1 MEKERKEKRRRGEER
16 EDREQMEGIGEE
28 MGKEKDKERKKRKE
42 SKKEKKKASTRHQF
56 LRSLIHVPELED
68 QQQQSFKAKDDS
80 ISIAETKESTE
91 ENQLPSPASV
101 PAPAAGLPIAAT
113 SKSDFFAKLFAKEK
127 LAPPVGTFHATG
139 KKSDESHAP
148 HESTTDWLCPK
159 CNTSNYRHSHQCQ
172 KCKAVKRL
180 SAWR

>member
-1 MEKERKEKRRRGEER
+1 MEERKEKRRREEER
-16 EDREQMEGIGEE
+16 E
-28 MGKEKDKERKKRKE
+28 EKDGAGDDEEERKGSKKKKKD
-42 SKKEKKKASTRHQF
+42 SKKEKKKASSRHHI
-56 LRSLIHVPELED
+56 LRSLIHVPPLD
-68 QQQQSFKAKDDS
+68 QQQSHHAKDHS
-80 ISIAETKESTE
+80 LSNAETKESTE
-91 ENQLPSPASV
+91 ENEVVPSPAAELS
-101 PAPAAGLPIAAT
+101 IAAT

>member
-1 MEKERKEKRRRGEER
+1 MAGVERKEKRRREER
-16 EDREQMEGIGEE
+16 EEIEGQENGNRVSEDLEE
-28 MGKEKDKERKKRKE
+28 KVRKKKKE
-42 SKKEKKKASTRHQF
+42 SKKEKKSSSRH
-56 LRSLIHVPELED
+56 LIHRSLIHDPD
-68 QQQQSFKAKDDS
+68 QQSSHKKDDS
-80 ISIAETKESTE
+80 ISTAESKESEDVNLNLSRPGPPPEVTTT
-91 ENQLPSPASV
+91 
-101 PAPAAGLPIAAT
+101 AT

-139 KKSDESHAP
+139 KKSDEAHAP

-180 SAWR
+180 SVWR